1 MVDHLRPTA
10 DGGIVYH
17 EVTSPETDP
26 LGLVEHLH
34 PRLLTYE
41 HDEEDWLRL
50 TALSKYPD
58 SVVALTRHM
67 LWQENLAEQELE
79 HAPDLVVTARS
90 GWYFGIDAALGTT
103 HGYPLAD
110 SMRPTFFVS
119 GPGVLKGGRVEEPCR
134 LADLTPTI
142 LDMIGYR
149 VETGDF
155 DGHALRNIYET
166 VPAARPATQQVVHT
180 DVEPPETRPLYW
192 DDVDLKA
199 WKPLPSALRPEYEHK
214 PLTVHHP
221 YSPKD
226 IHNVAYNLLSISDF
240 NVLRFFDDALSPFDN
255 GRPIVTQAFE
265 FVGDKFRHSTIPAV
279 ADAADA
285 LDVSTTTIGDYSFT
299 SAGNIKRIDGV
310 IDWFQHR
317 VSEVDGVMAR
327 QFGAQP
333 SPGLAAANKVVDG
346 FQWWFWDTYQFGQ
359 RVVGEYLDEG
369 MLNGME
375 DAADR
380 NLNQSRLLP
389 AQMIVEPPQK

>member
-1 MVDHLRPTA
+1 MQRPVDLVLVKLTDDSILISTQDRGNAVVSRHRDAKNKWVYKYRVVDHLQPTA
-10 DGGIVYH
+10 NGGIVYH

-214 PLTVHHP
+214 PLTVNHP
-221 YSPKD
+221 NSPKD

-265 FVGDKFRHSTIPAV
+265 FVGDKFRHSRNSRRRRRGRRPRR
-279 ADAADA
+279 
-285 LDVSTTTIGDYSFT
+285 LDHDHRRLQLHV
-299 SAGNIKRIDGV
+299 RR
-310 IDWFQHR
+310 QH
-317 VSEVDGVMAR
+317 
-327 QFGAQP
+327 
-333 SPGLAAANKVVDG
+333 
-346 FQWWFWDTYQFGQ
+346 
-359 RVVGEYLDEG
+359 
-369 MLNGME
+369 
-375 DAADR
+375 
-380 NLNQSRLLP
+380 
-389 AQMIVEPPQK
+389 